1 MHATTTTKE
10 TVEAKR
16 IIEQRVVTLWREF
29 AQRHIN
35 DAGMTGAEIDVLTK
49 VAAILE
55 EVSHPIVK
63 RVREIA
69 CNHQLIESWMI

>member
-1 MHATTTTKE
+1 
-10 TVEAKR
+10 V
-16 IIEQRVVTLWREF
+16 EF

-35 DAGMTGAEIDVLTK
+35 DDGMTGAEIDVLTK
-49 VAAILE
+49 VAALLE
-55 EVSHPIVK
+55 EVSHPIVN